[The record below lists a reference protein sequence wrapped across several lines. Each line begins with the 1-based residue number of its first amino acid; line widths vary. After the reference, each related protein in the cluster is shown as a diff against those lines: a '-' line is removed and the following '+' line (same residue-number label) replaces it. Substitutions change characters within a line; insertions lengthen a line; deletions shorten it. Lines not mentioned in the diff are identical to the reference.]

1 MHIRMRKSLVVAALA
16 LLPTAAQQ
24 EYRLRVTVNLVQ
36 VDAIVTDSHGKPV
49 SDLKADDFQ
58 MLLDGHPQTITAFN
72 FIEAG
77 GHAPATTAPA
87 PRQPAVPRKLEAARP
102 PEPTAPIKREDVRRS
117 VVLFVDDLSMA
128 AETVPRVRAGLRRFI
143 EKQLQPGD
151 LTAIVRASAGLGAL
165 QDFTTDRNLL
175 LAAADHLR
183 WNPSG
188 RGTME
193 VNSRDL
199 VPNPAAGTSLG
210 SADSVALIEHF
221 TVATTSSLWRLV
233 HGMAGLPGRKSVVI
247 LSNSLPI
254 RAPDEIDPWGTRD
267 VGSGMGGRI
276 MASMRRVVDESVRA
290 GVVLY
295 AIDTRGL
302 SFDQGGTEGGIWAS
316 ECIGGGPGTM
326 PGLGRGRG
334 DSGAATQNTP
344 SASSSPSFPCG
355 SAAYK

>member
-254 RAPDEIDPWGTRD
+254 RAPDEIDPWGTSAAAWA
-267 VGSGMGGRI
+267 G
-276 MASMRRVVDESVRA
+276 ASWPACAGWWMNRSARA
-290 GVVLY
+290 WC
-295 AIDTRGL
+295 
-302 SFDQGGTEGGIWAS
+302 S
-316 ECIGGGPGTM
+316 
-326 PGLGRGRG
+326 
-334 DSGAATQNTP
+334 TP
-344 SASSSPSFPCG
+344 SIPAV
-355 SAAYK
+355 